1 MIGMWLIKLVI
12 FKKTIVIQKNL
23 KVMTASGL
31 KEKNLNIIFFGINKN
46 DKKNSNLSL

>member
-12 FKKTIVIQKNL
+12 FKITIEIQKNL

-31 KEKNLNIIFFGINKN
+31 KEKNLNIIFFWHEEI
-46 DKKNSNLSL
+46 